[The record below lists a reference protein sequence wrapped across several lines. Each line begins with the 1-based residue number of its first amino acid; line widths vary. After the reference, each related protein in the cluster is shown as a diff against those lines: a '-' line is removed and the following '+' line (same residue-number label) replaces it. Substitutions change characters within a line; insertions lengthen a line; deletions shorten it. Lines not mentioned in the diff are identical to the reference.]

1 MVLKALKN
9 LKGVGKQVKK
19 SAKQVRES
27 EELRKRIARDKAI
40 NKNKKLTQKGLKLS
54 KKKDIKMS
62 ETPPKSLDTT
72 TVSGSKGIT
81 NKGQSINIG
90 DDVMGFNNFIKMS
103 PSKGILNREK
113 YLRGL
118 EKIKREGNATQKA
131 EATKKL
137 ERLEKIKEKSDTKA
151 FSKQTGG
158 RRTSAPEDDF
168 KTAQRMLEKDGE
180 MGAAFDRLTKNQQE
194 RLIRSAKLKKES
206 DFSREAKAKIAEP
219 KSAPKSVG
227 SAVENKRRIG
237 LNDYRKGGY
246 VLSSVDNRKNKGK

>member
-9 LKGVGKQVKK
+9 LRGVGKQVKK

-54 KKKDIKMS
+54 KNKDIKMPDRDI
-62 ETPPKSLDTT
+62 ETPVVVGRT
-72 TVSGSKGIT
+72 GIT
-81 NKGQSINIG
+81 KTG
-90 DDVMGFNNFIKMS
+90 
-103 PSKGILNREK
+103 
-113 YLRGL
+113 
-118 EKIKREGNATQKA
+118 EKINVGSPQDITRTVGSRAHAERKVLLQNKKDKGNASKNELAELAARRKA
-131 EATKKL
+131 DVIAT
-137 ERLEKIKEKSDTKA
+137 R
-151 FSKQTGG
+151 KQTGG

-206 DFSREAKAKIAEP
+206 DFSREVKAKIAEP

>member
-9 LKGVGKQVKK
+9 LKEVGKQVKK
-19 SAKQVRES
+19 SAKQVREA
-27 EELRKRIARDKAI
+27 EELRKKIARDKAI

-54 KKKDIKMS
+54 KNKDIKMPDRDI
-62 ETPPKSLDTT
+62 ETPVVVGRT
-72 TVSGSKGIT
+72 GIT
-81 NKGQSINIG
+81 KTG
-90 DDVMGFNNFIKMS
+90 
-103 PSKGILNREK
+103 
-113 YLRGL
+113 
-118 EKIKREGNATQKA
+118 EKINVGSPEDITRTVGSRAHAERKVLLQNKKDKGTASKNELAELAARRKADVIAT
-131 EATKKL
+131 
-137 ERLEKIKEKSDTKA
+137 R
-151 FSKQTGG
+151 KQQGG

-206 DFSREAKAKIAEP
+206 DFSREVKAKIAEP

-246 VLSSVDNRKNKGK
+246 VLSSVDNRKNKRK

>member
-1 MVLKALKN
+1 MSALSKLKKAQDAAKEF
-9 LKGVGKQVKK
+9 KK
-19 SAKQVRES
+19 VQA
-27 EELRKRIARDKAI
+27 IIKA
-40 NKNKKLTQKGLKLS
+40 NKKKKDDKKPTQKGLKLS
-54 KKKDIKMS
+54 KKKDIRMPDRDIDIPVVVGRTGITKTGEKINVGS
-62 ETPPKSLDTT
+62 PQDITR
-72 TVSGSKGIT
+72 TVGSKAHAERKVLLQ
-81 NKGQSINIG
+81 NKKDKGTASKNELAELVARRKADVIATRKQQS
-90 DDVMGFNNFIKMS
+90 
-103 PSKGILNREK
+103 
-113 YLRGL
+113 
-118 EKIKREGNATQKA
+118 
-131 EATKKL
+131 
-137 ERLEKIKEKSDTKA
+137 
-151 FSKQTGG
+151 G

>member
-1 MVLKALKN
+1 MSALSKLKKAQEAAKEF
-9 LKGVGKQVKK
+9 KK
-19 SAKQVRES
+19 VQ
-27 EELRKRIARDKAI
+27 AI
-40 NKNKKLTQKGLKLS
+40 IRANKKKKDTKKPTQKGLKLS
-54 KKKDIKMS
+54 KNKDIKMPDRDI
-62 ETPPKSLDTT
+62 ETPVVVGRT
-72 TVSGSKGIT
+72 GIT
-81 NKGQSINIG
+81 KTG
-90 DDVMGFNNFIKMS
+90 
-103 PSKGILNREK
+103 
-113 YLRGL
+113 
-118 EKIKREGNATQKA
+118 EKINVGSPQDITRTVGSRAHAERKVLLQNKKDKGNASKNELAELAARRKA
-131 EATKKL
+131 DVIAT
-137 ERLEKIKEKSDTKA
+137 R
-151 FSKQTGG
+151 KQTGG